1 LLAKNSA
8 FGYHKPALR
17 WRLTAVQTA
26 NNTNY
31 YARLEGMQMLTPVL
45 LSGGVGS
52 RLWPVSRETH
62 PKQFLPLA
70 GEITMLQETLQR
82 TAGLEAGAPVVVCN
96 EEHRFMVAE
105 QFRQINLQA
114 SALIL
119 EPQGRN
125 TAPAAALAALQ
136 AVGADPESILLVLP
150 ADHLIRDVG
159 AFAQAVEKALPLA
172 RGGRLMTFGVVPT
185 APETGYGYIKCG
197 AAMGDDLYELDRFV
211 EKPDAATALTYLD
224 GGGYLWNSGM
234 FLMRAKSFLEE
245 LGRYAPEILS
255 CCEQAMLAATV
266 DMHFVRPD
274 AQAFK
279 LCPSDSIDYAVMEKT
294 KVGGVVSLDCGW
306 SDVGAWSALWEVA
319 ERDADGNVCRGDVI
333 LDNCHGSYFRSDSRL
348 VAATGVD
355 NLVVVETAD
364 AILVA
369 DRNNVQDVKRIVN
382 TLKQLNRTEA
392 SLHRRVYR
400 PWGSYESLVT
410 SERFQVKRIVVIPGQ
425 RLSLQMHHHRA
436 EHWIVVKGTAEV
448 TCEDKVFMLG
458 EDESTYIPLGHKHR
472 LTNPGHIPLEIIEV
486 QSGAYLG
493 EDDIVRFEDV
503 YGRSK

>member
-1 LLAKNSA
+1 
-8 FGYHKPALR
+8 
-17 WRLTAVQTA
+17 
-26 NNTNY
+26 
-31 YARLEGMQMLTPVL
+31 MLTPVL

-70 GEITMLQETLQR
+70 GEITMLQETLRR
-82 TAGLEAGAPVVVCN
+82 TAGLAAAAPLVVCN

-105 QFRQINLQA
+105 QLRQLDVQA

-125 TAPAAALAALQ
+125 TAPAVALAALQ

-150 ADHLIRDVG
+150 ADHLIKDVD
-159 AFAQAVEKALPLA
+159 AFVAAVDKALPLA
-172 RGGRLMTFGVVPT
+172 RKGRLMTFGVVPT
-185 APETGYGYIKCG
+185 APETGYGYVKCG
-197 AAMGDDLYELDRFV
+197 AVISDDLYELDRFV
-211 EKPDAATALTYLD
+211 EKPDAAAAADYLES
-224 GGGYLWNSGM
+224 GSYLWNSGM
-234 FLMRAKSFLEE
+234 FLMRAKSYLDE
-245 LGRYAPEILS
+245 LGRHAPDILS
-255 CCEQAMLAATV
+255 CCEQAMHAATV
-266 DMHFVRPD
+266 DMYFVRPD
-274 AQAFK
+274 AQTFK
-279 LCPSDSIDYAVMEKT
+279 HCPSDSIDYAVMEKT
-294 KVGGVVSLDCGW
+294 EAGGVVSLDCGW

-319 ERDADGNVCRGDVI
+319 ERDADGNVCRGDII
-333 LDNCHGSYFRSDSRL
+333 LDNCRDSYFRSDSRL

-382 TLKQLNRTEA
+382 TLKQRQRTEA
-392 SLHRRVYR
+392 SLHRRVCR
-400 PWGSYESLVT
+400 PWGSYESLVA
-410 SERFQVKRIVVIPGQ
+410 SERFQVKRIVVNPGQ

-436 EHWIVVKGTAEV
+436 EHWVVVKGTAEV